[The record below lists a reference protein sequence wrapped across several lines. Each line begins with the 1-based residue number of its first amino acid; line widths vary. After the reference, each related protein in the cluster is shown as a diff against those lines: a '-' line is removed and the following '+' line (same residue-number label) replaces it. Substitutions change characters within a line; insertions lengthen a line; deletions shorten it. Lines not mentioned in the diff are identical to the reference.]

1 MPADKS
7 KAKRTQ
13 EKAQEKAPVKAHGV
27 AKPKPDAKT
36 EGLTLNG
43 IPLRRKSVWA
53 IDTDSPQFRTARK
66 RDAQAL
72 RENADDRDSM
82 QFIDA
87 VLAEKDMEKW
97 WK

>member
-1 MPADKS
+1 MATAKP
-7 KAKRTQ
+7 KRT
-13 EKAQEKAPVKAHGV
+13 QEKAPVKAQAV
-27 AKPKPDAKT
+27 AKPKSDAKAAT
-36 EGLTLNG
+36 PTVNG
-43 IPLRRKSVWA
+43 IPLRRTTIWA
-53 IDTDSPQFRTARK
+53 IDTDSPQFRAARR

-72 RENADDRDSM
+72 RDKPDDRDSM